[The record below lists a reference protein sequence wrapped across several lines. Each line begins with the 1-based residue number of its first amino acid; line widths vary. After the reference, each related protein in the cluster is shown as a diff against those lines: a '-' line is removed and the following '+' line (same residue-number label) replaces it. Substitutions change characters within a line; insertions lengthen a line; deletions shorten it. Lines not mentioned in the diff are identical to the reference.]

1 MHPDNLIQATLAA
14 HRRDL
19 RGASLITLLIVLDTD
34 LEIGTIARRIG
45 VSHAAMT
52 GIADRLTAK
61 EYIERVPS
69 NLDRRKLKL
78 KITPKGIATIEAI
91 LNQ

>member
-19 RGASLITLLIVLDTD
+19 RGASLVTLLIVLDTE

-45 VSHAAMT
+45 ITSSALT
-52 GIADRLTAK
+52 GIADQLTK
-61 EYIERVPS
+61 KGYIERVPS
-69 NLDRRKLKL
+69 NLDRRSLKL